1 MDKVVVSS
9 SSALRALSGVRACA
23 QLAPPRLLHARR
35 AVPAGLVD
43 ALWRDAIVTRH
54 SMPGR
59 AFCGPARRRLS
70 LASLPSENGPEE
82 AHVSACIPPLSIVNS
97 PVFLA
102 FRLIPSLDKSHVSD
116 WRNRMSGTSSFT
128 QKCRFAHF
136 KRSITDLQVCC
147 IERCSPYRGL
157 PV

>member
-1 MDKVVVSS
+1 MHHRSLQASLGCARNHGVATTAGSQQPLTVASRDTTAVTTLSAGCTEAGVIRVDEVVVSS

-43 ALWRDAIVTRH
+43 VLWRDTTLHA
-54 SMPGR
+54 R
-59 AFCGPARRRLS
+59 AGLLRPARRRLS

-97 PVFLA
+97 PVF
-102 FRLIPSLDKSHVSD
+102 
-116 WRNRMSGTSSFT
+116 
-128 QKCRFAHF
+128 
-136 KRSITDLQVCC
+136 
-147 IERCSPYRGL
+147 
-157 PV
+157 

>member
-1 MDKVVVSS
+1 MDEVVVSS

-35 AVPAGLVD
+35 AIPAGLVD
-43 ALWRDAIVTRH
+43 ALWRDATLH
-54 SMPGR
+54 AR
-59 AFCGPARRRLS
+59 AGLLRPARRRLS

>member
-1 MDKVVVSS
+1 MDEVVVSS

-59 AFCGPARRRLS
+59 AFCGLHAADFRSRRS
-70 LASLPSENGPEE
+70 LAKMDPRRPMYRR
-82 AHVSACIPPLSIVNS
+82 AYRPY
-97 PVFLA
+97 
-102 FRLIPSLDKSHVSD
+102 PSLTHP
-116 WRNRMSGTSSFT
+116 F
-128 QKCRFAHF
+128 F
-136 KRSITDLQVCC
+136 
-147 IERCSPYRGL
+147 
-157 PV
+157 

>member
-1 MDKVVVSS
+1 MDEVVVSS

-35 AVPAGLVD
+35 AIPAGLVD
-43 ALWRDAIVTRH
+43 ALWRDATLH
-54 SMPGR
+54 AR
-59 AFCGPARRRLS
+59 ADLLRPARRRLS
-70 LASLPSENGPEE
+70 LASFPSENGPEE

-102 FRLIPSLDKSHVSD
+102 FRLIPCLDKSHVSD